1 MRKKDIL
8 WAVNG
13 LFYLV
18 MLMLALFAKRIY
30 TSSLP
35 CVRIGYL
42 ERKTFVLDGESI
54 FLTALPEELYG
65 KTLYS
70 VIKEE
75 KNGENRFVV
84 SKVQANISGEKQ
96 NGYYPVL
103 GGLSDFVM
111 LVVEGMEELE
121 EGREVFI
128 ENEEE
133 IASWY

>member
-1 MRKKDIL
+1 MRRKGVL
-8 WAVNG
+8 WGVNG

-18 MLMLALFAKRIY
+18 MLVLALFAKRIY

-42 ERKTFVLDGESI
+42 ERKTFLLDGEMV
-54 FLTALPEELYG
+54 FLTALPEGLYG

-70 VIKEE
+70 VMKEE
-75 KNGENRFVV
+75 KNGEERFIVREI
-84 SKVQANISGEKQ
+84 QADISEEKQ

-121 EGREVFI
+121 EGREVFV

-133 IASWY
+133 IKSWY